1 MLWLQKCHFSFF
13 FEKSFMSSTTGKD
26 LKTEKE
32 VIFFYFNLFLVFSN
46 KQYNFYNK
54 SMSCPSSIRRQDL
67 NPRPLKHESSPITT
81 IPGLPP
87 KNIEFWKFELFW
99 CWLKAFWGP
108 SHFLKNCFPTNQS
121 DSQCDQIW
129 QIFANLAKFKKY
141 LALYLR
147 FIWH

>member
-1 MLWLQKCHFSFF
+1 MIPKLFKNGRIPASFCLLSSF
-13 FEKSFMSSTTGKD
+13 QTNNTVFTRNKYEKYQ
-26 LKTEKE
+26 
-32 VIFFYFNLFLVFSN
+32 VHIW
-46 KQYNFYNK
+46 
-54 SMSCPSSIRRQDL
+54 RRDL

-121 DSQCDQIW
+121 DTQCDQIW
-129 QIFANLAKFKKY
+129 QIFANFAKIKKY

-147 FIWH
+147 FIWHLTKLRTHFWTMRLVNCHRSK